1 MSTYAIGDIQGC
13 FAELEKLLDV
23 IHFDTNEDTLWF
35 TGDLVNR
42 GPRSLETLRFIKS
55 LDNHHRNHHKVVL
68 GNHDLHLLAV
78 AYGLQVEKK
87 GDTLGQILAAPDRD
101 ELISW
106 LRHCPLLHHDKDSG
120 YVMTHAGLSPAWT
133 IREAKLLA
141 QEVEEV
147 LRGETPEFLLQNM
160 YGNFPDRWDDKLGGI
175 DRLRCIVNF
184 LTRMRFCHA
193 DGRLD
198 LTYKGEIA
206 GKPDDLIPWFDVPG
220 RVNAGEKI
228 IFGHWAALNGKTP
241 ESNLFALDTGCVWG
255 NCLTAMRLEDNK
267 RFNVKCK

>member
-23 IHFDTNEDTLWF
+23 IHFDNKDDILWF
-35 TGDLVNR
+35 AGDLVNR
-42 GPRSLETLRFIKS
+42 GPASLQTLRFIKS
-55 LDNHHRNHHKVVL
+55 LGNHHKVVL

-78 AYGLQVEKK
+78 AYDLQSEKR
-87 GDTLGQILAAPDRD
+87 GDTLGHILAAPDRD
-101 ELISW
+101 DLIDW
-106 LRHCPLLHHDKDSG
+106 LRHCPLLHHDQALG

-133 IREAKLLA
+133 LSEAKLLA

-147 LRGETPEFLLQNM
+147 LCGETPEFLLQNM
-160 YGNFPDRWDDKLGGI
+160 YGNLPDRWDNNLAGSE
-175 DRLRCIVNF
+175 RLRCIVNF

-198 LTYKGEIA
+198 LTYRGEIA
-206 GKPDDLIPWFDVPG
+206 DKPDDLIPWFDVPG
-220 RVNAGEKI
+220 RLNADEKI

-241 ESNLFALDTGCVWG
+241 AGSNLFALDTGCVWG
-255 NCLTAMRLEDNK
+255 NCLTAMRLEDKK
-267 RFNVKCK
+267 RFNVKCG